1 MKNITVKLSTTIFI
15 SSIFSLLLL
24 IYKETY
30 PFMIWNL
37 LLALIPLFLSNLLV
51 LLEKKIKFKII
62 LLPLFI
68 LWLLFFPNSP
78 YMITDFLHLSYLGK
92 WDKFNNLYNVLVL
105 FSSVWSGLIA
115 GLFSIYQVHFIIE
128 KYMSKILSWLVIVFI
143 FALSGF
149 GIYIGRFSRLNSW
162 DILQNYSSV
171 IKLII
176 DFTHKLYANNS
187 LIEFVIVISI
197 LSLIC
202 YITFCSIVGINLNS
216 SNDKN

>member
-1 MKNITVKLSTTIFI
+1 
-15 SSIFSLLLL
+15 
-24 IYKETY
+24 
-30 PFMIWNL
+30 
-37 LLALIPLFLSNLLV
+37 
-51 LLEKKIKFKII
+51 
-62 LLPLFI
+62 
-68 LWLLFFPNSP
+68 
-78 YMITDFLHLSYLGK
+78 MITDFLHLSYLGK
-92 WDKFNNLYNVLVL
+92 WDKFNNLYNVLAL

-162 DILQNYSSV
+162 DILKNYSSV

-176 DFTHKLYANNS
+176 DFTYKLYDNNS

-216 SNDKN
+216 NNNQN